1 MDVRVIDPSRSIA
14 VQCLL
19 ESNAEYSR
27 RVTGAAPT
35 PAAAG
40 DVLSALPPGVLNTQ
54 KVDLGQWDAVRS
66 SSPSLT

>member
-14 VQCLL
+14 VQRLL

-40 DVLSALPPGVLNTQ
+40 GVLSALPPGSDVARR
-54 KVDLGQWDAVRS
+54 GGRS
-66 SSPSLT
+66 RPRGRTR